1 MSTQKIH
8 STSRYIETIETI
20 ENTMV
25 FINEKSVF
33 SEKEYIF
40 SLKMSLFCEKYF
52 QSGER

>member
-1 MSTQKIH
+1 MSPQKIH
-8 STSRYIETIETI
+8 STSRYIKTI
-20 ENTMV
+20 ENTKV

-40 SLKMSLFCEKYF
+40 SLKMSRFCEKYF